1 MSNEDTTGLT
11 GTINR
16 LGGALNT
23 MMPMANDRD
32 QRDKTD
38 SILRDVDRNLST
50 LTERVA
56 HIQSSVDKLTTKLDK
71 MDGNQVTKEEYAF
84 MKRWLTGTTVG
95 LVVTFILACLACA
108 GVFYLGLYIFQGGM

>member
-71 MDGNQVTKEEYAF
+71 MDGNQVTKEEYTF
-84 MKRWLTGTTVG
+84 MKRWLTGTTIG
-95 LVVTFILACLACA
+95 LVVTAFVACLALA
-108 GVFYLGLYIFQGGM
+108 GVVAIVIYLGGL